1 MDARIL
7 QFFKDNFGKP
17 YSEIAPKLK
26 NLFNDIY
33 GPITPDMLNEIRK
46 GVY

>member
-1 MDARIL
+1 MDTRIL

-26 NLFNDIY
+26 KLFDDIY
-33 GPITPDMLNEIRK
+33 GPITPDMLDEIRK
-46 GVY
+46 GV

>member
-7 QFFKDNFGKP
+7 QFFKDNFGRP

-26 NLFNDIY
+26 KLFDDIY
-33 GPITPDMLNEIRK
+33 GPITPDMLAEIRK
-46 GVY
+46 GV

>member
-1 MDARIL
+1 MDARII

-26 NLFNDIY
+26 KLFDDIY
-33 GPITPDMLNEIRK
+33 GPITPDMLDEIRK
-46 GVY
+46 GV

>member
-1 MDARIL
+1 MDTRII

-17 YSEIAPKLK
+17 YSEIAPKLEK
-26 NLFNDIY
+26 LFDNIY

-46 GVY
+46 GV

>member
-1 MDARIL
+1 MDARII

-26 NLFNDIY
+26 KLFDKLHKMNF
-33 GPITPDMLNEIRK
+33 
-46 GVY
+46 